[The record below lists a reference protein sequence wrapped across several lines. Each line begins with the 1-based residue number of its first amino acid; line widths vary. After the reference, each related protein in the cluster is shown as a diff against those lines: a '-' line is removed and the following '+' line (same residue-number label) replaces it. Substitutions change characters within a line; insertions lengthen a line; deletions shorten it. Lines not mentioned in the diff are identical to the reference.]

1 MFMLPAAI
9 GAFLLV
15 NLVCA
20 CLTLAVVIAAGV
32 WFFGARSARVEAQKV
47 KSAHSPAAEV
57 EKAAERA
64 IVACSRLA
72 ELAQGVVSD
81 VGDHAATMKDIS
93 AALEGVDRNESGVSQ
108 AVLAA
113 LDQIIAANAILQ
125 RRLDVAEKQ
134 IDEKTAEIR
143 THEADA
149 RTDVLTSLSNRRAFD
164 DELRRRL
171 SEWERKQTPLT
182 LLLLDIDHFKKFNDT
197 HGHLVG
203 DAVLREVG
211 KVLSTQ
217 SREMDLPC
225 RYGGEEFGVI
235 MPATSVAGACL
246 LAERI
251 RKAVGDS
258 VTCCDKKKLKVTISI
273 GVAQAMLGESSEEI
287 IRRADEGLYKSKEA
301 GRNCGHWHDG
311 SRCMPICKPN
321 SLAANAEPN
330 SGEPP
335 AATVAMAM
343 DVRAASLVAFIQ
355 VLERRVP
362 ESHRFGIPLSLIH
375 LTIEEFNVVS
385 RTYGTAITRQILDVA
400 ENVIKKLLRET
411 DTLSP
416 LDNGEFVV
424 MMPGS
429 TQAEVE
435 QAAERLRISMNDS
448 IIPLIDGEPSVR
460 FRHGIAELMANE
472 TAQEVL
478 ARARAQSDCQK
489 LTGIEC

>member
-20 CLTLAVVIAAGV
+20 CLTLVVAIVAGI

-47 KSAHSPAAEV
+47 KSVRPPATDV

-72 ELAQGVVSD
+72 DLAQGVVSD
-81 VGDHAATMKDIS
+81 VGDHATTMRDIS

-108 AVLAA
+108 AVLGA
-113 LDQIIAANAILQ
+113 LDQIIAANAKLQ
-125 RRLDVAEKQ
+125 QRLELAEKQ

-149 RTDVLTSLSNRRAFD
+149 RTDALTKLSNRRAFD

-171 SEWERKQTPLT
+171 SEWERKQTPVT
-182 LLLLDIDHFKKFNDT
+182 LLLLDIDYFKKFNDT
-197 HGHLVG
+197 HGHQVG
-203 DAVLREVG
+203 DEVLRQVG
-211 KVLSTQ
+211 KVLTSQ

-235 MPATSVAGACL
+235 MPATLVAGACL

-251 RKAVGDS
+251 RQAVEDS
-258 VTCCDKKKLKVTISI
+258 VTRCDKKKLKVTISI
-273 GVAQAMLGESSEEI
+273 GVAQAMLGESPKGI
-287 IRRADEGLYKSKEA
+287 ISRADEGLYKSKEA

-311 SRCMPICKPN
+311 SQCVPIHKPN
-321 SLAANAEPN
+321 DPASDSEP
-330 SGEPP
+330 SIGEPL
-335 AATVAMAM
+335 ASTATMST
-343 DVRAASLVAFIQ
+343 DVRAAYLATFIQ
-355 VLERRVP
+355 ALERRVP
-362 ESHRFGIPLSLIH
+362 ESHRFGIPMSLIH
-375 LTIEEFNVVS
+375 LTIEEFDLVS
-385 RTYGTAITRQILDVA
+385 RTYGTAITRQILDTA
-400 ENVIKKLLRET
+400 EKVMEQLLREM

-416 LDNGEFVV
+416 LGNGEFVV

-429 TQAEVE
+429 MQSEVE
-435 QAAERLRISMNDS
+435 QAAERMRISMNDS
-448 IIPLIDGEPSVR
+448 ITPLTDGKLQVR
-460 FRHGIAELMANE
+460 FQQGIAELKANE
-472 TAQEVL
+472 TAQELL
-478 ARARAQSDCQK
+478 ARVRAESHCQK
-489 LTGIEC
+489 LTGIDC